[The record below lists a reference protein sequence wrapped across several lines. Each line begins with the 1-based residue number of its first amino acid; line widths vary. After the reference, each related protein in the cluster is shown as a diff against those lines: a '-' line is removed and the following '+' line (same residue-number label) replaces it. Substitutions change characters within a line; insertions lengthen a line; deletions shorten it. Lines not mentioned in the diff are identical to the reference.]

1 MDYVEKLAL
10 VEQLTLNGH
19 HAQSVIAAASVLE
32 ELLRA
37 LYSQI
42 QPRLSP
48 AEQQP
53 ISEKM
58 SKLGQGKAIGEMT
71 LGQIVGLYR
80 EAQLFDKAEKYL
92 NQKLPRLKAADF
104 NSFIDLRNKAAHQA
118 AEVHEDDARW
128 IASQLRVWV
137 REGGFLEDKEE
148 AAKKGAGKQVLRPW
162 AQCVRLNA
170 DVESGNTAIA
180 TYAIDL
186 GGVIAGDRNVP
197 KVYRE
202 AEPFFRATYPTGS
215 MRRLMEEVL
224 ARLAGKS
231 GDRVLQLRSPFGGG
245 KSHLLLALYHAVRD
259 RQALMTNWPDASALA
274 DPGVVRVAWFD
285 GEKFD
290 VTGKEIAPGIRV
302 RTMWGWLAWHL
313 GGESLYKEVA
323 YHDEHKIAPGGDVIA
338 KLIGRGETDPAPR
351 LLLLDEVLKY
361 FERAQ
366 ADTDVVGGSTLGRQT
381 LDFIQS
387 LSTEV
392 ANSSH
397 AVMIYSL
404 QSSARE
410 SFGNVLLLDM
420 LDHLTAR
427 VDAKREPIKGDEILP
442 ILQRRLLAEITD
454 KNAEDQVASAYA
466 NVITTMRKAF
476 ATDAAARRAA
486 EDEGLAL
493 RKRFGAAYPFHP
505 TLIDIMSQRWAS
517 LPDFQRTRG
526 ALRFLATCLYVLKRE
541 DEAAPLLGAPDI
553 PIHDADV
560 QQAFFTEVGQGDAFQ
575 AVLRHDFTSST
586 ARARRIDERL
596 AREYPHLSGVHP
608 AMRLATAILMYS
620 FGGAVR
626 AGEAAGEVIGMGV
639 TEPELLS
646 CVISPDLD
654 SITAQATLKE
664 LREQCLYL
672 HFDGTRYVFKTTPN
686 VTQLLEQEAET
697 SVQPGEVRSAIRDN
711 LLNRLAG
718 RAAIVWPE
726 KSADIP
732 DKEPRFL
739 VAYLPLEFAESGDAT
754 QQENVLGLFSRY
766 GNDLRKYRNGIGLA
780 IPDVR
785 QIESM
790 RRAARYLKAIELLR
804 NKRAQLNLT
813 REQLDQ
819 LKERENTEKGAL
831 ESAIRTLYTVVYL
844 PQMANG
850 LLGIEKLEIGGRP
863 LSTTGIHERLMELLT
878 VVIRRVYSTL
888 TPSKLIEL
896 LRLGESPTAGEPAT
910 LGLTTEQIRDSFYG
924 IIGFPRLEDDN
935 VLRRALIT
943 GVKDGAFGYVGRAD
957 RVERDRVKEG
967 SGYFVSR
974 KRVIIGQDLREDEI
988 DLNTGLVVLPSGIEV
1003 EASPPPGET
1012 PIPTPVPGETGGPT
1026 SYQPTTPTY
1035 SAPSSQ
1041 VRLKLVLNRQQVYA
1055 SFNALANLADKAGTI
1070 EVSVNAQSLQGFD
1083 PVWLRNAVLEPLEE
1097 ADVKVEREDEGAQT
1111 GA

>member
-1 MDYVEKLAL
+1 MDYSEKLAQ
-10 VEQLTLNGH
+10 VDQLTFNGH
-19 HAQSVIAAASVLE
+19 HAQSVIAAASLLE
-32 ELLRA
+32 ELLRN
-37 LYSQI
+37 LYSQVH
-42 QPRLSP
+42 PRLSP
-48 AEQQP
+48 TEQQT
-53 ISEKM
+53 ITDKM
-58 SKLGQGKAIGEMT
+58 SKQGHGKAIAEMT

-80 EAQLFDKAEKYL
+80 EAQLFDTIEKYL
-92 NQKLPRLKAADF
+92 NRKFPRFRAADF
-104 NSFIDLRNKAAHQA
+104 NSFLDLRNKAAHNA
-118 AEVHEDDARW
+118 ADVHEDDARW

-137 REGGFLEDKEE
+137 REAGLLEDK
-148 AAKKGAGKQVLRPW
+148 ADLAKKGASRETLRPW
-162 AQCVRLNA
+162 TQCVRLNA

-186 GGVIAGDRNVP
+186 GAVFAGDKNVP

-202 AEPFFRATYPTGS
+202 ASPFFKATYPTSS

-245 KSHLLLALYHAVRD
+245 KSHLLLALYHAVTD
-259 RQALMTNWPDASALA
+259 RKALLTNWPEAATLA
-274 DPGVVRVAWFD
+274 DPGAVRVAWFD

-290 VTGKEIAPGIRV
+290 VTGKEVAPGIRV
-302 RTMWGWLAWHL
+302 KTMWGWLAWRL
-313 GGESLYKEVA
+313 GGEALYKEVA
-323 YHDEHKIAPGGDVIA
+323 YHDEHKIAPGGDVIS
-338 KLIGRGETDPAPR
+338 KMIGRGETNPAPT

-366 ADTDVVGGSTLGRQT
+366 ADTDVVGSSTLGRQT

-442 ILQRRLLAEITD
+442 VLQRRLLSEITA
-454 KNAEDQVASAYA
+454 KNVADQVASAYSD
-466 NVITTMRKAF
+466 VVTTMRKAY
-476 ATDAAARRAA
+476 ATDAGARRAA

-493 RKRFGAAYPFHP
+493 RKRFSAAYPFHP

-541 DEAAPLLGAPDI
+541 DKAEPLLGAQDI
-553 PIHDADV
+553 PIYDADV

-575 AVLRHDFTSST
+575 AVLRHDFTSQT

-608 AMRLATAILMYS
+608 AMRLATSILMYS

-626 AGEAAGEVIGMGV
+626 AGEAEGEVIGRGV
-639 TEPELLS
+639 TEPELLA
-646 CVISPDLD
+646 CVVGPDLD
-654 SITAQATLKE
+654 SITAQATLKD

-672 HFDGTRYVFKTTPN
+672 HFDGTHYVFKTTPN
-686 VTQLLEQEAET
+686 VTHLLEQEAET
-697 SVQPGEVRSAIRDN
+697 SVHPSEVRTTIKDN
-711 LLNRLAG
+711 LENRLAG
-718 RAAIVWPE
+718 RAAIVWPD

-739 VAYLPLEFAESGDAT
+739 LAYLPLEFAEAGDAT
-754 QQENVLGLFSRY
+754 QREKVLEYFNRH
-766 GNDLRKYRNGIGLA
+766 GNDLRKYKNGLGLA

-785 QIESM
+785 QIETL

-804 NKRAQLNLT
+804 NKRTQVGLS

-819 LKERENTEKGAL
+819 LKERESTEKNAL
-831 ESAIRTLYTVVYL
+831 ESAIRSLYTVIYL
-844 PQMANG
+844 PEMENG
-850 LLGIEKLEIGGRP
+850 SLGFEKLEIGGRP
-863 LSTTGIHERLMELLT
+863 LSATGIHERLMELLT
-878 VVIRRVYSTL
+878 VVIRRVYSTV
-888 TPSKLIEL
+888 TPNKIIEL
-896 LRLGESPTAGEPAT
+896 LRLGESTSAEEAAT

-924 IIGFPRLEDDN
+924 IISFPRLEDEN
-935 VLRRALIT
+935 VLRRAIVA
-943 GVKDGAFGYVGRAD
+943 GVKNGTFGFVGRAD
-957 RVERDRVKEG
+957 RVERDRLREG
-967 SGYFVSR
+967 SGYFVGR
-974 KRVIIGQDLREDEI
+974 NQVIINKDLRDDEI
-988 DLNTGLVVLPSGIEV
+988 DLSTGFIVVPNGIEA
-1003 EASPPPGET
+1003 EAGPEPAT
-1012 PIPTPVPGETGGPT
+1012 PTPAATPAT
-1026 SYQPTTPTY
+1026 SESGTTITYQPTAPTY
-1035 SAPSSQ
+1035 AARSTQ
-1041 VRLKLVLNRQQVYA
+1041 VRLKLVVNRQQVYA
-1055 SFNALANLADKAGTI
+1055 SFNAFANLADKAGTI
-1070 EVSVNAQSLQGFD
+1070 EVIVNAQSLGGFD
-1083 PVWLRNAVLEPLEE
+1083 PIWLRNAVLEPLEE
-1097 ADVKVEREDEGAQT
+1097 ADVKIEEG

>member
-1 MDYVEKLAL
+1 MDYAEKL
-10 VEQLTLNGH
+10 EQIDQLTFNGH

-32 ELLRA
+32 ELLRG

-48 AEQQP
+48 AEQQAVT
-53 ISEKM
+53 EKM
-58 SKLGQGKAIGEMT
+58 SKLGHGKPITEMT

-80 EAQLFDKAEKYL
+80 EATLFDKAEKYL
-92 NQKLPRLKAADF
+92 NRKLPRLRAADF
-104 NSFIDLRNKAAHQA
+104 NSFIDLRNKAAHAA

-137 REGGFLEDKEE
+137 REAGLIEDKAE
-148 AAKKGAGKQVLRPW
+148 AGRGDSRTAPNLRPW
-162 AQCVRLNA
+162 TQCVRLNS

-186 GGVIAGDRNVP
+186 GVVIAGDKNVP

-202 AEPFFRATYPTGS
+202 AEPFFRATYPTSS
-215 MRRLMEEVL
+215 MRRLMDEVL
-224 ARLAGKS
+224 ARLAGKG

-245 KSHLLLALYHAVRD
+245 KSHLLLALYHAVNN
-259 RQALMTNWPDASALA
+259 RQALLANWPEAATLA
-274 DPGVVRVAWFD
+274 DPGAVRVAWFD

-290 VTGKEIAPGIRV
+290 VTGKEVAPGIRV
-302 RTMWGWLAWHL
+302 KTMWGWLAWHL
-313 GGESLYKEVA
+313 GGETLYKEVA
-323 YHDEHKIAPGGDVIA
+323 YHDERKIAPGGDVIA
-338 KLIGRGETDPAPR
+338 KLVGRGEAGQAPK

-366 ADTDVVGGSTLGRQT
+366 ADMDVVGGSTLGRQT

-392 ANSSH
+392 ANSSN
-397 AVMIYSL
+397 AVMLYSL
-404 QSSARE
+404 QASARE
-410 SFGNVLLLDM
+410 SFGNVLLRDM

-427 VDAKREPIKGDEILP
+427 VDAKREPIQGDEILP
-442 ILQRRLLAEITD
+442 VLQRRLLAEITD
-454 KNAEDQVASAYA
+454 KKAAEQVASAYA
-466 NVITTMRKAF
+466 GVITSMRKAF
-476 ATDAAARRAA
+476 ATDAGARRVA

-493 RKRFGAAYPFHP
+493 RKRFSAAYPFHP
-505 TLIDIMSQRWAS
+505 TLVDIMSQRWAS

-526 ALRFLATCLYVLKRE
+526 ALRFLATSLYVLKRD
-541 DEAAPLLGAPDI
+541 DEAEPLLGAQDV

-560 QQAFFTEVGQGDAFQ
+560 QQALFTEVGQGDAFQ

-626 AGEAAGEVIGMGV
+626 AGQEDGQVIGMGV
-639 TEPELLS
+639 TEPELLA
-646 CVISPDLD
+646 CVVGPDLD

-697 SVQPGEVRSAIRDN
+697 SVQPGEVRSTIKEN
-711 LLNRLAG
+711 LENRLAG

-726 KSADIP
+726 KSADLP

-739 VAYLPLEFAESGDAT
+739 IAYLPLEFAESGDAT
-754 QQENVLGLFSRY
+754 QQEMALEFFIKRGS
-766 GNDLRKYRNGIGLA
+766 DLRKYKNGIGLA

-785 QIESM
+785 QIETL
-790 RRAARYLKAIELLR
+790 RRAARYMKAIELLR
-804 NKRAQLNLT
+804 SKRKQLNLT
-813 REQLDQ
+813 TEQMEQ
-819 LKERENTEKGAL
+819 LKERESTEKNAI
-831 ESAIRTLYTVVYL
+831 ESAIRALYRLIYL
-844 PQMANG
+844 PQMSNG
-850 LLGIEKLEIGGRP
+850 SLGVEKLEIGGRP
-863 LSTTGIHERLMELLT
+863 LSATGIHERLMELIT
-878 VVIRRVYSTL
+878 VVVRRVYSSL
-888 TPSKLIEL
+888 TPGKMVEL
-896 LRLGESPTAGEPAT
+896 LRLGESLAAGEPAS

-935 VLRRALIT
+935 VLRRAIIA
-943 GVKDGAFGYVGRAD
+943 GVKDGTFGYVGRAD
-957 RVERDRVKEG
+957 RIERDRVKTEA
-967 SGYFVSR
+967 GYFVGHNQA
-974 KRVIIGQDLREDEI
+974 IIGKDLREDEI
-988 DLNTGLVVLPSGIEV
+988 DLSSGFIVLPAAIEA
-1003 EASPPPGET
+1003 EAPLEPKVPTEPSPAPP
-1012 PIPTPVPGETGGPT
+1012 ETGGT
-1026 SYQPTTPTY
+1026 ITHQPTPPTY

-1055 SFNALANLADKAGTI
+1055 SFNAFANLADKAGTI
-1070 EVSVNAQSLQGFD
+1070 EVVVNAQSLQGFD
-1083 PVWLRNAVLEPLEE
+1083 AVWLRNAVLEPLEE
-1097 ADVKVEREDEGAQT
+1097 ADVKIEQEG
-1111 GA
+1111 GGG